1 MSASGELRELSF
13 VGAINE
19 ALHLEMERDERVF
32 IIGEDIGRRGGDFGA
47 TDGLWKR
54 WPDRCRD
61 TPLSEAAITGL
72 GVGAAMAGMR
82 PIVEIMFVDFL
93 AECYDQVV
101 NNMAKMHYMF
111 GGQFT
116 APMVIRTLCGGGFNA
131 GPHHSQSAESWLMNV
146 PGITVVAPSN
156 PYDAKGLLTASIR
169 NENPVVFMEHKG
181 LYALKG
187 EVPAEAYEVPLFKA
201 QVKRTGSD
209 VTVVAGLKMV
219 NLALQAAEELA
230 EEEVDVEVIDLTTIK
245 PWDQETV
252 LESVRKTGRLVTA
265 FENPK
270 TAGPG
275 SDVSAAVAEEA
286 FHLLK
291 APVKRVAGLDAPH
304 AFAPV
309 LEDYILPRREDIVDA
324 IWDVIDY

>member
-1 MSASGELRELSF
+1 
-13 VGAINE
+13 
-19 ALHLEMERDERVF
+19 MERDERVF

-47 TDGLWKR
+47 TEGLWKR

-93 AECYDQVV
+93 TECYDQVV

-111 GGQFT
+111 DGQLK
-116 APMVIRTLCGGGFNA
+116 APLVIRTLCGGGFHA
-131 GPHHSQSAESWLMNV
+131 GPHHSQSAESWLMNI
-146 PGITVVAPSN
+146 PGITVIGPSS
-156 PYDAKGLLTASIR
+156 PYDAKGLLIASIR
-169 NENPVVFMEHKG
+169 NENPIVFMEHKG
-181 LYALKG
+181 LYGLKG
-187 EVPAEAYEVPLFKA
+187 PVPQEAYEVPLYKA
-201 QVKRTGSD
+201 QVKRPGRD

-219 NLALQAAEELA
+219 NLAMETAEELA

-252 LESVRKTGRLVTA
+252 LDSVVKTGRLVTV
-265 FENPK
+265 FENPV
-270 TAGPG
+270 TGGPG
-275 SDVSAAVAEEA
+275 SEISATAGEQALHA
-286 FHLLK
+286 LK
-291 APVKRVAGLDAPH
+291 APVKRVAGLDTPH
-304 AFAPV
+304 AFAPD
-309 LEDYILPRREDIVDA
+309 LEAYILPRKEDLVSA

>member
-1 MSASGELRELSF
+1 MLSF

-19 ALHLEMERDERVF
+19 ALHQEMERDERVF

-47 TDGLWKR
+47 TQGLWKR

-72 GVGAAMAGMR
+72 GVGAAMVGMR

-101 NNMAKMHYMF
+101 NNMAKAHYMF
-111 GGQFT
+111 GGQLR
-116 APMVIRTLCGGGFNA
+116 APLVIRTLCGGGFHA
-131 GPHHSQSAESWLMNV
+131 GPHHSQSAESWLMNI

-156 PYDAKGLLTASIR
+156 PFDAKGLLISSIR
-169 NENPVVFMEHKG
+169 SENPIVFMEHKG
-181 LYALKG
+181 LYGLKG
-187 EVPAEAYEVPLFKA
+187 TVPEGPYEVPLYRA
-201 QVKRTGSD
+201 EVKRSGRD

-219 NLALQAAEELA
+219 NLALETAEELA
-230 EEEVDVEVIDLTTIK
+230 EEEVDVEVIDLMTVR

-252 LESVRKTGRLVTA
+252 LESVVRTGRLVTL

-270 TAGPG
+270 TGGPG
-275 SDVSAAVAEEA
+275 SEISAAAGEEVLHA
-286 FHLLK
+286 LK
-291 APVKRVAGLDAPH
+291 APVRRVAGLDTPH

-309 LEDYILPRREDIVDA
+309 LEEYILPRKQDLVNA

>member
-1 MSASGELRELSF
+1 MSGNDKTRALSF

-47 TDGLWKR
+47 TEGLWKR
-54 WPDRCRD
+54 WPERCRD

-72 GVGAAMAGMR
+72 GVGAAVVGMR

-111 GGQFT
+111 DGQLK
-116 APMVIRTLCGGGFNA
+116 APLVIRTLCGGGFHA
-131 GPHHSQSAESWLMNV
+131 GPHHSQSAESWLMNI

-156 PYDAKGLLTASIR
+156 PYDAKGLLIASIR
-169 NENPVVFMEHKG
+169 NENPIVFMEHKG
-181 LYALKG
+181 LYGLKG
-187 EVPAEAYEVPLFKA
+187 PVPQKPYEVPLYKA
-201 QVKRTGSD
+201 QIKRPGRD
-209 VTVVAGLKMV
+209 VTVVSGLKMV
-219 NLALQAAEELA
+219 NLVLETAEELA

-245 PWDQETV
+245 PWDRETV
-252 LESVRKTGRLVTA
+252 LDSIVKTGRLVTV

-275 SDVSAAVAEEA
+275 SEISAAVAEQA
-286 FHLLK
+286 LHALK
-291 APVKRVAGLDAPH
+291 APVKRVAGLDTPH
-304 AFAPV
+304 AFAPD
-309 LEDYILPRREDIVDA
+309 LEAYILPRKEDIVNA
-324 IWDVIDY
+324 IWDVLDY

>member
-1 MSASGELRELSF
+1 MSADDTSRAVSF

-47 TDGLWKR
+47 TEGLWKR

-93 AECYDQVV
+93 TECYDQVV

-111 GGQFT
+111 DGQLK
-116 APMVIRTLCGGGFNA
+116 APLVIRTLCGGGFHA
-131 GPHHSQSAESWLMNV
+131 GPHHSQSAESWLMNI
-146 PGITVVAPSN
+146 PGITLVAPSN
-156 PYDAKGLLTASIR
+156 PYDAKGLLIASIR
-169 NENPVVFMEHKG
+169 NENPIVFMEHKG
-181 LYALKG
+181 LYSLKG
-187 EVPAEAYEVPLFKA
+187 PVPQEPYEVPLYKA
-201 QVKRTGSD
+201 QVKRPGRD

-219 NLALQAAEELA
+219 NLALETAEELA

-252 LESVRKTGRLVTA
+252 LDSVVKTGRLVTV

-270 TAGPG
+270 TGGPG
-275 SDVSAAVAEEA
+275 SEISATVSEVALHA
-286 FHLLK
+286 LK
-291 APVKRVAGLDAPH
+291 APVKRVAGLDTPH
-304 AFAPV
+304 AFAPD
-309 LEDYILPRREDIVDA
+309 LEAYILPRKEDLVSA

>member
-1 MSASGELRELSF
+1 MSESRELSF

-19 ALHLEMERDERVF
+19 ALHQEMERDDSVF

-47 TDGLWKR
+47 TVGLWKR

-82 PIVEIMFVDFL
+82 PIIEIMFVDFL
-93 AECYDQVV
+93 TECYDQVV
-101 NNMAKMHYMF
+101 NNMAKVHYMF
-111 GGQFT
+111 GGQLT
-116 APMVIRTLCGGGFNA
+116 APMVIRMLCGGGFYA
-131 GPHHSQSAESWLMNV
+131 GPHHSQSGEGWLMNI

-156 PYDAKGLLTASIR
+156 PYDAKGLLISSIR
-169 NENPVVFMEHKG
+169 SENPIVFMEHKG
-181 LYALKG
+181 LYGMKG
-187 EVPAEAYEVPLFKA
+187 LVPEEPYEVPLYKA
-201 QVKRTGSD
+201 QVKRSGRD

-219 NLALQAAEELA
+219 NLALEAAEELA

-245 PWDQETV
+245 PWDEQTV
-252 LESVRKTGRLVTA
+252 LESVRKTGRVVTV

-270 TAGPG
+270 TGGPG
-275 SDVSAAVAEEA
+275 SEISATIGEEG
-286 FHLLK
+286 FHTLK
-291 APVKRVAGLDAPH
+291 APVRRVAGLDTPH

-309 LEDYILPRREDIVDA
+309 LEDYILPRKEDLINA

>member
-1 MSASGELRELSF
+1 MNAMGKSRELSF
-13 VGAINE
+13 VEAINE
-19 ALHLEMERDERVF
+19 ALHQEMERDERVF

-47 TDGLWKR
+47 TAGLWKR

-82 PIVEIMFVDFL
+82 PIVEIMFADFL
-93 AECYDQVV
+93 TECYDQVV

-116 APMVIRTLCGGGFNA
+116 APMVIRTLGGGGFNA

-146 PGITVVAPSN
+146 PGITVVAPSS
-156 PYDAKGLLTASIR
+156 PYDAKGLLIASIR

-181 LYALKG
+181 LYG
-187 EVPAEAYEVPLFKA
+187 MTGPVPEAPYEVPLFRA
-201 QVKRTGSD
+201 LVKRQGRD
-209 VTVVAGLKMV
+209 VTVVASSKMV
-219 NLALQAAEELA
+219 NLALEVAGELGR
-230 EEEVDVEVIDLTTIK
+230 EVEVEVIDLATVK

-275 SDVSAAVAEEA
+275 SEISATVTEEA
-286 FHLLK
+286 FHALK

-309 LEDYILPRREDIVDA
+309 LENHILPRKQDLVDA
-324 IWDVIDY
+324 IWDVADY

>member
-1 MSASGELRELSF
+1 MSAKEPTRALSF

-19 ALHLEMERDERVF
+19 ALHQEMERDERVF

-47 TDGLWKR
+47 TEGLWKR

-93 AECYDQVV
+93 TECYDQVV
-101 NNMAKMHYMF
+101 NNMAKAHYMF
-111 GGQFT
+111 GGQLK
-116 APMVIRTLCGGGFNA
+116 APLVIRTLCGGGFHA
-131 GPHHSQSAESWLMNV
+131 GPHHSQSAESWLMNI

-156 PYDAKGLLTASIR
+156 PYDAKGLLIASIR
-169 NENPVVFMEHKG
+169 SENPIVFMEHKG
-181 LYALKG
+181 LYGLKG
-187 EVPAEAYEVPLFKA
+187 SVPEGPYEVPLYRA
-201 QVKRTGSD
+201 QVKRPGRD

-219 NLALQAAEELA
+219 NLALETAEELA
-230 EEEVDVEVIDLTTIK
+230 EEEVDVEVIDLMTVR

-252 LESVRKTGRLVTA
+252 LESVRKTGRLVTI

-270 TAGPG
+270 MGGPG
-275 SDVSAAVAEEA
+275 SEISATVGEEA
-286 FHLLK
+286 LHALK
-291 APVKRVAGLDAPH
+291 APVKRVAGLDTPH

-309 LEDYILPRREDIVDA
+309 LEEYILPRKQDVVGA

>member
-1 MSASGELRELSF
+1 MSVSDTSRELTF
-13 VGAINE
+13 VRALNE
-19 ALHLEMERDERVF
+19 ALHQEMERDEEVF

-47 TDGLWKR
+47 TVGLWKR

-101 NNMAKMHYMF
+101 NNMAKVHYMF
-111 GGQFT
+111 GGQIK
-116 APMVIRTLCGGGFNA
+116 APMVIRTLCGGGFHA
-131 GPHHSQSAESWLMNV
+131 GPHHSQSAEGWLMNV
-146 PGITVVAPSN
+146 PGITVVAPSDA
-156 PYDAKGLLTASIR
+156 YDAKGLLIASIR
-169 NENPVVFMEHKG
+169 NDNPIVFMEHKG
-181 LYALKG
+181 LYGTKG
-187 EVPAEAYEVPLFKA
+187 PVPREPYEVPLYKA
-201 QVKRTGSD
+201 QIKRPGQD

-219 NLALQAAEELA
+219 NLALEAAAELA
-230 EEEVDVEVIDLTTIK
+230 KEEVDVEVIDLTTIK

-252 LESVRKTGRLVTA
+252 LASVHKTGRLVTV

-270 TAGPG
+270 MGGPG
-275 SDVSAAVAEEA
+275 SEISATVGEKA
-286 FHLLK
+286 FHALK
-291 APVKRVAGLDAPH
+291 APVKRVAGLDTPH

-309 LEDYILPRREDIVDA
+309 LEDYILPHKKDVIEA
-324 IWDVIDY
+324 IWDVVDY

>member
-1 MSASGELRELSF
+1 MSETRELSF
-13 VGAINE
+13 VKALNE
-19 ALHLEMERDERVF
+19 AMHQEMERDDSVF

-47 TDGLWKR
+47 TVDLWKR

-93 AECYDQVV
+93 PECFDQVV

-111 GGQFT
+111 GGQLK
-116 APMVIRTLCGGGFNA
+116 APMVIRTLCGGGFYA
-131 GPHHSQSAESWLMNV
+131 GPHHSQSGEGWLMNI
-146 PGITVVAPSN
+146 PGITVVGPSN
-156 PYDAKGLLTASIR
+156 PYDAKGMLTASIR
-169 NENPVVFMEHKG
+169 SEKPVLIMENKG
-181 LYALKG
+181 LYGLKG
-187 EVPAEAYEVPLFKA
+187 PVPEEPYEVPLYKA
-201 QVKRTGSD
+201 QVKRPGQD

-230 EEEVDVEVIDLTTIK
+230 EEEVDVEVVDLTTIK

-252 LESVRKTGRLVTA
+252 LESVRKTGRVVTI

-270 TAGPG
+270 MGGPG
-275 SDVSAAVAEEA
+275 SEISATIGEEG

-291 APVKRVAGLDAPH
+291 APVKRVAGLDTPH

-309 LEDYILPRREDIVDA
+309 LEDYILPRKEDLISAV
-324 IWDVIDY
+324 WDVIDY

>member
-1 MSASGELRELSF
+1 MSSSGKVRELSF

-19 ALHLEMERDERVF
+19 ALHQEMARDERVF

-47 TDGLWKR
+47 TVGLWKR

-93 AECYDQVV
+93 AECFDQVA
-101 NNMAKMHYMF
+101 NNMAKAHYMF
-111 GGQFT
+111 GGQLT
-116 APMVIRTLCGGGFNA
+116 APLVIRTLCGGGFYA
-131 GPHHSQSAESWLMNV
+131 GPHHSQSAEGWLLNI
-146 PGITVVAPSN
+146 PGITVVAPST

-169 NENPVVFMEHKG
+169 NENPIVFMEHKG
-181 LYALKG
+181 LYSMKG
-187 EVPAEAYEVPLFKA
+187 PVPEEPYEVPLFKA
-201 QVKRTGSD
+201 QVVRPGRD
-209 VTVVAGLKMV
+209 VTVVTAAKMV
-219 NLALQAAEELA
+219 SLSLQAVGELA
-230 EEEVDVEVIDLTTIK
+230 EEEVDVEVIDLATIK

-252 LESVRKTGRLVTA
+252 LESVRKTGRAVTV

-270 TAGPG
+270 TGGPG
-275 SDVSAAVAEEA
+275 SEVSATIAEEA
-286 FHLLK
+286 FRSLK
-291 APVKRVAGLDAPH
+291 APVRRVAGLDTPH

-309 LEDYILPRREDIVDA
+309 LEDYILPRREDVISA

>member
-1 MSASGELRELSF
+1 MSGNDKTRALSF

-47 TDGLWKR
+47 TEGLWKR

-72 GVGAAMAGMR
+72 GVGAAMVGMR
-82 PIVEIMFVDFL
+82 PIIEIMFVDFL
-93 AECYDQVV
+93 TECYDQVV

-111 GGQFT
+111 DGQLK
-116 APMVIRTLCGGGFNA
+116 APLVIRTLSGGGFHA
-131 GPHHSQSAESWLMNV
+131 GPHHSQSAESWLMNI

-156 PYDAKGLLTASIR
+156 PYDAKGLLIASIR
-169 NENPVVFMEHKG
+169 NENPIVFMEHKG
-181 LYALKG
+181 LYGLKG
-187 EVPAEAYEVPLFKA
+187 PVPQKPYEVPLYKA
-201 QVKRTGSD
+201 QIKRPGRD
-209 VTVVAGLKMV
+209 VTVVSGLKMV
-219 NLALQAAEELA
+219 NLVLETAEELA

-245 PWDQETV
+245 PWDRETV
-252 LESVRKTGRLVTA
+252 LDSIVKTGRLVTV

-275 SDVSAAVAEEA
+275 SEISATVGEQALHA
-286 FHLLK
+286 LK
-291 APVKRVAGLDAPH
+291 APVKRVAGLDTPH
-304 AFAPV
+304 AFAPD
-309 LEDYILPRREDIVDA
+309 LEAYILPRKEDIVNA

>member
-1 MSASGELRELSF
+1 LSF

-19 ALHLEMERDERVF
+19 ALHQEMERDQRVF

-47 TDGLWKR
+47 TAGLWKR

-72 GVGAAMAGMR
+72 GVGAAMVGMR

-93 AECYDQVV
+93 AECYDQVI
-101 NNMAKMHYMF
+101 NNMAKAHYMF
-111 GGQFT
+111 GGQLK
-116 APMVIRTLCGGGFNA
+116 APLVIRTLCGGGFHA
-131 GPHHSQSAESWLMNV
+131 GPHHSQSAESWLMNI

-156 PYDAKGLLTASIR
+156 PHDAKGLLTASIR
-169 NENPVVFMEHKG
+169 SENPVVFMEHKG
-181 LYALKG
+181 LYGQKG
-187 EVPAEAYEVPLFKA
+187 PVPEDPYEVPLYKA
-201 QVKRTGSD
+201 QVKRPGRD

-219 NLALQAAEELA
+219 NLALQTAEELA
-230 EEEVDVEVIDLTTIK
+230 AEEVDVEVIDLMTIR
-245 PWDQETV
+245 PWDQATV
-252 LESVRKTGRLVTA
+252 LKSVRKTGRLVTA

-270 TAGPG
+270 TGGPG
-275 SDVSAAVAEEA
+275 SEISATVNEEA
-286 FHLLK
+286 LHLLK
-291 APVKRVAGLDAPH
+291 APVKRVAGLDTPH

-309 LEDYILPRREDIVDA
+309 LEEYILPRQEDLVRA